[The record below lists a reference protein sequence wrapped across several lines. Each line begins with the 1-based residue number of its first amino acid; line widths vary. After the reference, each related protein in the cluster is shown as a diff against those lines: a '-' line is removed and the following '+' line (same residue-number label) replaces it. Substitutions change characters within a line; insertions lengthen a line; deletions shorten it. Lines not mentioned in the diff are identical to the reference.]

1 MTTMPS
7 QMEVEARE
15 AAAAVAAQ
23 NRALAPA
30 IETLVADLRAR
41 PPRFVVTC
49 GRGTSDHAGTFAKY
63 LIETRLGLVTASAAP
78 SVTSVYR
85 SAPRLE
91 DALVIAVS
99 QSGRS
104 PDLVDYARAARD
116 AGAHVAA
123 LVNTAGSP
131 LEDVATH
138 VLPLGA
144 GPERSVAATKSFL
157 CSLSALIH
165 LTGHW
170 AGDAPALEAL
180 DGLPALLRQAASR
193 DWGPI
198 TALGEARNL
207 FVGGRGTGFAVALEA
222 ALKLKETCGLH
233 AEAISSA
240 EVQHG
245 PMALV
250 GAGFPVL
257 FLAQND
263 ESAEGTRALA
273 ERFRARGASVLV
285 AGPPELDPDLPIAMS
300 PDPACTAASLIQS
313 FYLAAAGLARA
324 RGFDP
329 DVPPHL
335 AKVTETR

>member
-1 MTTMPS
+1 
-7 QMEVEARE
+7 
-15 AAAAVAAQ
+15 
-23 NRALAPA
+23 
-30 IETLVADLRAR
+30 
-41 PPRFVVTC
+41 
-49 GRGTSDHAGTFAKY
+49 
-63 LIETRLGLVTASAAP
+63 
-78 SVTSVYR
+78 VTSVYR

-91 DALVIAVS
+91 DALVIAIS

-104 PDLVDYARAARD
+104 PDLIDYARAARD
-116 AGAHVAA
+116 AGARVAA
-123 LVNTAGSP
+123 LVNTPGSP

-165 LTGHW
+165 LTGRW
-170 AGDAPALEAL
+170 AGDAAALEAL
-180 DGLPALLRQAASR
+180 DGLPALLRQAASH
-193 DWGPI
+193 DWSPV
-198 TALGEARNL
+198 TATLGEARNL
-207 FVGGRGTGFAVALEA
+207 FVVGRGTGFAVALEA

-285 AGPPELDPDLPIAMS
+285 AGPPELEPDLPIAVS
-300 PDPACTAASLIQS
+300 PDPACTSASLIQS
-313 FYLAAAGLARA
+313 FYLAAAALAQA

-335 AKVTETR
+335 EKVTETR